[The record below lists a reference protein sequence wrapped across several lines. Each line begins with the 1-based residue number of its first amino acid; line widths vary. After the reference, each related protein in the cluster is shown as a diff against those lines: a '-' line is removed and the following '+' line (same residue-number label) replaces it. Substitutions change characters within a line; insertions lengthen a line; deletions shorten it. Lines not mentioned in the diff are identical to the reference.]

1 MGAESTI
8 EVVGE
13 WRNGRRACLRSMWLR
28 PCGFESR
35 LPHHGVFAQ
44 LGEEW
49 FNVCIAIVMNRKGDT
64 PCIARRV

>member
-1 MGAESTI
+1 MLLWVYEPPASRFAGHPL
-8 EVVGE
+8 VFP
-13 WRNGRRACLRSMWLR
+13 LR
-28 PCGFESR
+28 
-35 LPHHGVFAQ
+35 GVFAQ